1 MLIGCL
7 FLPRYLVVVWKI
19 TLVHPSVF
27 HGPKDSFPCSAA
39 VAVDYID
46 NKDISLIYDG
56 KLLDYG
62 AAWEPFA

>member
-1 MLIGCL
+1 MTSV
-7 FLPRYLVVVWKI
+7 Y
-19 TLVHPSVF
+19 PSVL
-27 HGPKDSFPCSAA
+27 HGPKDFFPCSAA

-46 NKDISLIYDG
+46 NKDISLIYDR